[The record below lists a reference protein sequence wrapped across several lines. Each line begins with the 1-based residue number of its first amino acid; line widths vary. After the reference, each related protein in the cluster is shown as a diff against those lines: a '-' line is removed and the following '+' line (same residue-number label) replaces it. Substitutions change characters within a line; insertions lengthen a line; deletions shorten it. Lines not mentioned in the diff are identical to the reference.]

1 MKLKNT
7 SRKFMFLIIVTVVGI
22 ILSLSACDGS
32 SPGAQ
37 LLSGGNKTSI
47 YAHGQVWHGV
57 TESSTFPG
65 PDGQLAIRFVHK
77 GKPHWCFSAGCLAGG
92 NRVDGTDMSATTR
105 SGE

>member
-7 SRKFMFLIIVTVVGI
+7 SRKFMFLIIATVVGI

-32 SPGAQ
+32 SPGAR
-37 LLSGGNKTSI
+37 LLSGGNKQSI
-47 YAHGQVWHGV
+47 HAHGQEWHGV
-57 TESSTFPG
+57 TETSSFPG

-77 GKPHWCFSAGCLAGG
+77 GRPYWCFPAGCISGG
-92 NRVDGTDMSATTR
+92 SPVNGADMSATTR